1 MSDDEERI
9 RELAYQIWQ
18 SEGCP
23 EGQHDRHW
31 EMARRLVETGQHG
44 QGGAAEETPPPA
56 KPASTRK
63 PRSVKPVETAPAA
76 GKAKAK
82 PKSEGK
88 SETKKPRTTR
98 TPPPGA

>member
-31 EMARRLVETGQHG
+31 EMARRLVETSQHA
-44 QGGAAEETPPPA
+44 QSGAAEDAPPA

-82 PKSEGK
+82 SEGK